1 MTRVLKIEKKKKT
14 IGKMAIFCNFKG
26 FCQIYCFGELMS
38 FIDDYNPPTFFIQSE
53 NKLLHMIC
61 INIDWIQQKS

>member
-1 MTRVLKIEKKKKT
+1 
-14 IGKMAIFCNFKG
+14 MAIFCNFKG

-38 FIDDYNPPTFFIQSE
+38 FIDDYNPPTFFIQGE

-61 INIDWIQQKS
+61 INIDWIQQES